1 MGSNIYEQYNNEK
14 KMAINIELNKVCY
27 FPEEFI
33 TGTITIFPKL
43 EIIDSLNENPVLI
56 IRLEE
61 SNNLTYQ
68 TGNSYNDI
76 RTIKENIILIYTILN
91 FKDQITEDY
100 SEGKKIPFSVQIP
113 KVANP
118 TIFVTSAYVRHF
130 FIVEIPC
137 CEAKRTKIIIIK
149 NIFPEKVLTK
159 NIEINYKYKK
169 YRCCS
174 NKGSVLLKIKLP
186 KNYFFY
192 NDEIPFEAIIDCSKL
207 DLKIKSI
214 KVFLYRIINSKKINI
229 GCCSKEPLN
238 IDKKEI
244 IFKEITLEKGLSNYN
259 ICNFINIP
267 AISSDNPSNLYE
279 VFEKHGLYEVNEG
292 NFVGLCPY
300 SNSGLL
306 LINFFLMIKLHYDN
320 ILTSDDEVINIPLY
334 FTENNNCNL
343 SLKNQVFNT
352 ITYKFEN
359 DDNLIQ
365 NTY

>member
-1 MGSNIYEQYNNEK
+1 M
-14 KMAINIELNKVCY
+14 ELNKVCY

-43 EIIDSLNENPVLI
+43 EIIDYLNENPALI
-56 IRLEE
+56 IKLEE
-61 SNNLTYQ
+61 SNIITYQ
-68 TGNSYNDI
+68 TGNSYNDT

-118 TIFVTSAYVRHF
+118 TTFVSSAYVRHF

-186 KNYFFY
+186 KNYFFIMMKY
-192 NDEIPFEAIIDCSKL
+192 L
-207 DLKIKSI
+207 LKQLWI
-214 KVFLYRIINSKKINI
+214 V
-229 GCCSKEPLN
+229 
-238 IDKKEI
+238 
-244 IFKEITLEKGLSNYN
+244 
-259 ICNFINIP
+259 
-267 AISSDNPSNLYE
+267 
-279 VFEKHGLYEVNEG
+279 
-292 NFVGLCPY
+292 
-300 SNSGLL
+300 
-306 LINFFLMIKLHYDN
+306 
-320 ILTSDDEVINIPLY
+320 
-334 FTENNNCNL
+334 
-343 SLKNQVFNT
+343 
-352 ITYKFEN
+352 
-359 DDNLIQ
+359 Q
-365 NTY
+365 N